1 MMTIESVGIETLI
14 QTFGFPVALVIV
26 LGLVVVKLYDRTQ
39 TNTEKREEKLIIAL
53 EDVNKNNTRL
63 LEVSTELTDV
73 NKQLVETN
81 KKLTEELS
89 VKISNIDIL
98 LKESNNTM
106 KEIAQS
112 LEKKA

>member
-1 MMTIESVGIETLI
+1 MAMESVGIETLI

-26 LGLVVVKLYDRTQ
+26 LGYVIIKLYDRTQ

-53 EDVNKNNTRL
+53 NEANNNGKEL
-63 LEVSTELTDV
+63 LEVSSRITEV
-73 NKQLVETN
+73 NKELVETN

-89 VKISNIDIL
+89 IKISSIDEMI
-98 LKESNNTM
+98 KESNITM